1 MTLNVTINKVDTVFT
16 TIPSGTKV
24 ADIVVSGGTI
34 PYSYSLASGA
44 EIYSIVGTEVYARV
58 DITSGNLAPYSITVT
73 DSASPAV
80 SVTSK
85 KEYPY
90 IRSEL
95 QNRFQKTNVIYKITR
110 YLDLGNTTLVIPA
123 GCTLDFQGGNLNNG
137 VVIGNN
143 TRVLQQFKG
152 NAQLKGSFNSNEVYV
167 TQQNIQNVIG
177 IFDCNKFIL
186 TSDITLTEGL
196 NITTNFNIIIDGNNT
211 TLKVP
216 YINLISNNTEARLCI
231 TDTNISITGNTL
243 YKSDSV
249 GFAAIGFAQS
259 ELYNSFIEDSYANQH
274 STLYLRGSNVII
286 DTLSVSSTSQ
296 NNRVLLYSAPDVILK
311 NSKFNNLR
319 MVSYIGVTSES
330 NYCIIDNN
338 ILIDCLGGIILS
350 GGIKYN
356 ITISNNKLYNCGSG
370 GAEQAAINVHGGDGT
385 IIIDNNIVQESNGV
399 FLDLDSSVSGA
410 VSGNGLFY
418 VTNNI
423 FETDTVKNNN
433 SVLLYYLPKCFVSGN
448 RMKISSI
455 GYTNSNINFSNNMF
469 EFYDSNRTNT
479 FTVAGEY
486 TITYF
491 QNLFI
496 PQFGESV
503 TNFVLDNSLTV
514 DNTKLNLTI
523 FGNTIANPSITQF
536 SYLKRYE
543 SALRVF
549 NVLADIGVYDQRA
562 DISVPPSVVNSIRN
576 YGQNGLGY
584 YDGFKARLF
593 NGLSLAIQRGD
604 TASRPALTS
613 ADAGFQYYDSTL
625 KKSILWNG
633 TAWVNMDGTALA

>member
-1 MTLNVTINKVDTVFT
+1 MALNININLVAPIA
-16 TIPSGTKV
+16 TIPANTKV
-24 ADIVVSGGTI
+24 ADIVVTGGT
-34 PYSYSLASGA
+34 
-44 EIYSIVGTEVYARV
+44 
-58 DITSGNLAPYSITVT
+58 APYNYTLATGSDSFSIDGTTVKTKAEMTIANIASFSVLAT
-73 DSASPAV
+73 DSASSADT
-80 SVTSK
+80 VTSGVT
-85 KEYPY
+85 YPA
-90 IRSEL
+90 IESAL
-95 QNRFQKTNVIYKITR
+95 ALKMTKANIIYKITR
-110 YLDLGNTTLVIPA
+110 YYDLGHGTLTIPA
-123 GCTLDFQGGNLNNG
+123 GCTLDFQGGSLNNG

-143 TRVLQQFKG
+143 TKVLQQFKG

-186 TSDITLTEGL
+186 TSDITLTKGL
-196 NITTNFNIIIDGNNT
+196 NITTAFNINIEGNNT

-216 YINLISNNTEARLCI
+216 YINIISSNAEAKLCVTNT
-231 TDTNISITGNTL
+231 TISITGNTL
-243 YKSDSV
+243 YGLDPV
-249 GFAAIGFAQS
+249 GFAAVSFAQS
-259 ELYNSFIEDSYANQH
+259 ELYNSFIEDSYADQH
-274 STLYLRGSNVII
+274 STLYLRDSNVII
-286 DTLSVSSTSQ
+286 NTLSVNSTGQ
-296 NNRVLLYSAPDVILK
+296 NNKVLLYDSPDVILK
-311 NSKFNNLR
+311 NSKFNNLSR
-319 MVSYIGVTSES
+319 VQCIGVTQEN

-338 ILIDCLGGIILS
+338 VLINCLGGIIVN
-350 GGIKYN
+350 GGIKHN
-356 ITISNNKLYNCGSG
+356 ITITNNKLYNCGSG
-370 GAEQAAINVHGGDGT
+370 SAEQAALNVHGADGT
-385 IIIDNNIVQESNGV
+385 IIVDNNIVQGSNGT

-418 VTNNI
+418 VTNNS
-423 FETDTVKNNN
+423 FETDIVEDNN

-448 RMKISSI
+448 RMKISSV
-455 GYTNSNINFSNNMF
+455 GYRNSNINFSNNMF
-469 EFYDSNRTNT
+469 EFYQATRTNT

-486 TITYF
+486 SITYF
-491 QNLFI
+491 QNIFI
-496 PQFGESV
+496 LQFGESV
-503 TNFVLDNSLTV
+503 TNFTLDNSLTV

-536 SYLKRYE
+536 SYFKRGE

-549 NVLADIGVYDQRA
+549 NVLADIGVYDQRT

-604 TASRPALTS
+604 TASRPALIS

>member
-1 MTLNVTINKVDTVFT
+1 MALNIKINLVAPIA
-16 TIPSGTKV
+16 TIPANTKV
-24 ADIVVSGGTI
+24 ADIVVTGGT
-34 PYSYSLASGA
+34 
-44 EIYSIVGTEVYARV
+44 
-58 DITSGNLAPYSITVT
+58 APYNYTLVTGSDSFSIDGTTVKTKAEMTIANIASFSVLAT
-73 DSASPAV
+73 DSASPADT
-80 SVTSK
+80 VTSDVT
-85 KEYPY
+85 YPA
-90 IRSEL
+90 IESAL
-95 QNRFQKTNVIYKITR
+95 ALKMTKANIIYKITR
-110 YLDLGNTTLVIPA
+110 YYDLGHGTLTIPA
-123 GCTLDFQGGNLNNG
+123 GCTLDFQGGSLNNG

-243 YKSDSV
+243 YESDSV

-338 ILIDCLGGIILS
+338 ILIDCLGGVILS

-399 FLDLDSSVSGA
+399 FLDLDSSVSEA

-455 GYTNSNINFSNNMF
+455 GYRNSNINFSNNMF
-469 EFYDSNRTNT
+469 EFYESNRTNT

-593 NGLSLAIQRGD
+593 NGLSLANQRGD
-604 TASRPALTS
+604 TASRPTLTS

>member
-1 MTLNVTINKVDTVFT
+1 MALNININLVAPIA
-16 TIPSGTKV
+16 TIPANTKV
-24 ADIVVSGGTI
+24 ADIVVTGGT
-34 PYSYSLASGA
+34 
-44 EIYSIVGTEVYARV
+44 
-58 DITSGNLAPYSITVT
+58 APYNYTLVTGSDSFSIDGTTVKTKAEMTIANIASFSVLAT
-73 DSASPAV
+73 DSASPADT
-80 SVTSK
+80 VTSDVT
-85 KEYPY
+85 YPA
-90 IRSEL
+90 IESAL
-95 QNRFQKTNVIYKITR
+95 ALKMTKANIIYKITR
-110 YLDLGNTTLVIPA
+110 YYDLGHGTLTIPA
-123 GCTLDFQGGNLNNG
+123 GCTLDFQGGSLNNG

-243 YKSDSV
+243 YGSDSV

-319 MVSYIGVTSES
+319 MVSYTGVTSES

-418 VTNNI
+418 VTNNV
-423 FETDTVKNNN
+423 FETDTVEDNN
-433 SVLLYYLPKCFVSGN
+433 SVLLWYLPKCFVSGN
-448 RMKISSI
+448 RMKISSVK
-455 GYTNSNINFSNNMF
+455 YRNSNIYFSNNMF
-469 EFYDSNRTNT
+469 EVYKASTDTT

-486 TITYF
+486 SITYF
-491 QNLFI
+491 QNIFI
-496 PQFGESV
+496 PQYGASN
-503 TNFVLDNSLTV
+503 TNFILDESLNV

-523 FGNTIANPSITQF
+523 FGNTIANSSITQF
-536 SYLKRYE
+536 AYTKRNE

>member
-1 MTLNVTINKVDTVFT
+1 MAIQDKFNK
-16 TIPSGTKV
+16 P
-24 ADIVVSGGTI
+24 
-34 PYSYSLASGA
+34 
-44 EIYSIVGTEVYARV
+44 
-58 DITSGNLAPYSITVT
+58 
-73 DSASPAV
+73 
-80 SVTSK
+80 
-85 KEYPY
+85 
-90 IRSEL
+90 
-95 QNRFQKTNVIYKITR
+95 NVIYKITKDI
-110 YLDLGNTTLVIPA
+110 DLEGTTLTIPA
-123 GCTLDFQGGNLNNG
+123 ECTLDFQGGSLNNG

-167 TQQNIQNVIG
+167 TQYNILNVIG

-216 YINLISNNTEARLCI
+216 YINIISSNVGAKLCI
-231 TDTNISITGNTL
+231 TNINISITGNTL
-243 YKSDSV
+243 YGPDPV

-296 NNRVLLYSAPDVILK
+296 NNRVLLYGAPDVILK
-311 NSKFNNLR
+311 NSKFNNLSR
-319 MVSYIGVTSES
+319 VHCMGITQEN

-338 ILIDCLGGIILS
+338 ILIDCLGGIILN

-418 VTNNI
+418 VTNNV
-423 FETDTVKNNN
+423 FETNTVEDNN
-433 SVLLYYLPKCFVSGN
+433 SVLLWYLPKCFVSGN
-448 RMKISSI
+448 RMKISSVK
-455 GYTNSNINFSNNMF
+455 YRNSNIYFSNNMF
-469 EFYDSNRTNT
+469 EVYKATTETT

-486 TITYF
+486 SITYF
-491 QNLFI
+491 QNIFI
-496 PQFGESV
+496 PQYGASR
-503 TNFVLDNSLTV
+503 TNFILDESLNV

-523 FGNTIANPSITQF
+523 FGNTIANSSITQF
-536 SYLKRYE
+536 AYFIRNK
-543 SALRVF
+543 SALRVY

-562 DISVPPSVVNSIRN
+562 DISAPPSVVNSIRN

-604 TASRPALTS
+604 TASRPSLTS
-613 ADAGFQYYDSTL
+613 SDAGFQYYDSTL

-633 TAWVNMDGTALA
+633 TSWVNMDGTSLT